1 VSNCEIECAL
11 LDSPVAIV
19 KVACGRNDGGSLAS
33 SGGGLPDGRVYREGL
48 HRLCRYA
55 ANPEDP
61 APSYTL
67 HYALLEPPRG
77 VDTASLQAG
86 LTPPY
91 PVKKE
96 IPEMNAELIRR
107 YIRRLVIVYATM
119 GTDGKLQ
126 KLSVRESP
134 DVRFN
139 RTILAALNHWSFR
152 PAQLN
157 GQAAALNGPDRH
169 PHPAVRVKVPEHNS
183 ADRLWIRSE
192 HRAGRLSI
200 TGVLGS

>member
-1 VSNCEIECAL
+1 MTV
-11 LDSPVAIV
+11 V
-19 KVACGRNDGGSLAS
+19 SLAS

-119 GTDGKLQ
+119 STDGKLQ
-126 KLSVRESP
+126 KISVSQKRRPRPTIRHLRPCIQDRRCPPPASVVPPSRALWQSCRRTRGQQKSP
-134 DVRFN
+134 LLLRDG
-139 RTILAALNHWSFR
+139 A
-152 PAQLN
+152 
-157 GQAAALNGPDRH
+157 
-169 PHPAVRVKVPEHNS
+169 
-183 ADRLWIRSE
+183 
-192 HRAGRLSI
+192 
-200 TGVLGS
+200 